1 MELIIHDTFP
11 REFRRRLSQSLDQ
24 ELLIIILAT
33 AILLVSWLLF
43 MLRHLP
49 AEAQAEAMFKYQK
62 TYASM
67 ILAHEAPVVSL
78 KTDGLAVVPA
88 LASAATERT
97 VGASEAGEG
106 RAGAGSGRGGSG
118 RGGAGSGAES
128 RLPTTAEM
136 ANAGR
141 GGNGRAGYY
150 GGASMSSM
158 ESEVGNVGVLGV
170 LTSGSGYG
178 GGDYISGL
186 DGEAG
191 AQSQRL
197 QEVLDGLD
205 GVQVGQ
211 YAGTGA
217 GGSGRGRG
225 DKAAGERSL
234 RGTRRESR
242 ALSIDD
248 LLGSLQP
255 TGHVQFKEVDRN
267 AEYEPVSNN
276 IDQKPGIPRTAEEKA
291 KLQRNARH
299 VQSVVNGHRPAII
312 DCYKQLL
319 RTQPTLKGRVDVRF
333 AIDAEGRVIWA
344 EITDATISNQTMLDC
359 ILNRIRQWNDF
370 GYGDPTVKEEVF
382 RQSYTF
388 GY

>member
-1 MELIIHDTFP
+1 MELTIHDTFP
-11 REFRRRLSQSLDQ
+11 REFRRKLSQSLDFD
-24 ELLIIILAT
+24 LLIILLAT
-33 AILLVSWLLF
+33 AILLISWLLY
-43 MLRHLP
+43 MLHHIP
-49 AEAQAEAMFKYQK
+49 AEAQAGALLKYQK

-67 ILAHEAPVVSL
+67 ILARETPRISL
-78 KTDGLAVVPA
+78 KTDGLAIVPA
-88 LASAATERT
+88 LTTERSI
-97 VGASEAGEG
+97 GASEGGEGSAGSGEG
-106 RAGAGSGRGGSG
+106 RGSGRGG
-118 RGGAGSGAES
+118 RGGGAGAES
-128 RLPTTAEM
+128 RLPTTGEM

-141 GGNGRAGYY
+141 GTGRGGYY
-150 GGASMSSM
+150 GGASMSSL
-158 ESEVGNVGVLGV
+158 ENEVSNVGVLGV

-186 DGEAG
+186 DGEAS

-197 QEVLDGLD
+197 QDVLDGLD

-211 YAGTGA
+211 YTGDGA

-225 DKAAGERSL
+225 AGPAGERSL

-255 TGHVQFKEVDRN
+255 TGKVQFKEVDRN
-267 AEYEPVSNN
+267 ADYEPVSNN
-276 IDQKPGIPRTAEEKA
+276 IEQKPAVPKTAEEKA
-291 KLQRNARH
+291 RLKRNPRH
-299 VQSVVNGHRPAII
+299 VQAVVNGHRPAII

-319 RTQPTLKGRVDVRF
+319 RTQPNLKGRVDVRF
-333 AIDAEGRVIWA
+333 AIDADGRVVWA
-344 EITDATISNQTMLDC
+344 EITDATIADQTMLDC
-359 ILNRIRQWNDF
+359 ILSRIRQWNDF
-370 GYGDPTVKEEVF
+370 GYGDPTVKEEIF